1 MSTIVAVIVSVLS
14 LTIVALCVKVVIYFR
29 RALRGEHLHIDY
41 KPIHTVDDW
50 IAAEEAE
57 REVKNDDGDGTL
69 LWFLIMLGPVVLIV
83 IKWGAK

>member
-1 MSTIVAVIVSVLS
+1 MSMIFAVIVSVLS

-29 RALRGEHLHIDY
+29 RALRGEHLH